1 MSPIARKPIQLH
13 IRKITT
19 QSSGPSLDSFL
30 VYVFLSDQLKDCN
43 PTFPHEKYPRN
54 LFVISL
60 FLCFYHHSIFSLS
73 IKKLMLIQM
82 VQTLIPILI
91 NSNQEIILPLQN

>member
-1 MSPIARKPIQLH
+1 MKNIHAICLLFPFFFVFTIILFSP
-13 IRKITT
+13 
-19 QSSGPSLDSFL
+19 
-30 VYVFLSDQLKDCN
+30 
-43 PTFPHEKYPRN
+43 
-54 LFVISL
+54 
-60 FLCFYHHSIFSLS
+60 LS